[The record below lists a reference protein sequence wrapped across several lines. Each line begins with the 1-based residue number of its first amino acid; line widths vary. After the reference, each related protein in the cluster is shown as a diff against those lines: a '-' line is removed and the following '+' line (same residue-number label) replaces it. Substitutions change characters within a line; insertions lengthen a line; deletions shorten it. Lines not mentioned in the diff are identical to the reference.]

1 MQKLKKFIC
10 NHKFLLFLFF
20 VSLLLRIFMVSMI
33 DVPVNSN
40 YKMMY
45 DVSLELISHTES
57 YKSSLPVLTFG
68 YQLGYVFYQS
78 ILLSI
83 VNSVFFLKIV
93 NCVTSSFTIVF
104 IYLISKEL
112 SNKKAASII
121 SIIYSIFL
129 FPLLFPSLLSNQIL
143 SMLLVLIAIYLW
155 IRQKRITVFR
165 SIVIG
170 ILLVIA
176 EVLQRDIFIIVIGF
190 VFYLVFLIINNKEK
204 KMLFLSMICIVS
216 TFIILLV
223 TTSYVFKVTGI
234 SPNGLANKNPAWR
247 VLEGVH
253 VSSNGRIQEDDFKY
267 LGSVEKTKKEL
278 NRRIREDYL
287 DFPKLFLNKI
297 KTIWFSSDIG
307 RFFNDNKEEEEI
319 QFYIMINQFFVYFF
333 FIMSLLSVITI
344 FKKIYKSPQIFIS
357 FILVSYFIYYLI
369 VEVTPEY
376 AYSLQILEAVLAS
389 ITLGYILDKKKKGV
403 EYGNIRR

>member
-20 VSLLLRIFMVSMI
+20 VSLLLRIFMVFMI

-45 DVSLELISHTES
+45 DASLELISHTGS
-57 YKSSLPVLTFG
+57 YKSCLYFFTFG
-68 YQLGYVFYQS
+68 YQLGYVFFQS

-83 VNSVFFLKIV
+83 VNSVLFLKIV

>member
-1 MQKLKKFIC
+1 MVLMI
-10 NHKFLLFLFF
+10 NIP
-20 VSLLLRIFMVSMI
+20 VSSY
-33 DVPVNSN
+33 

-45 DVSLELISHTES
+45 DASLELISHTES

-68 YQLGYVFYQS
+68 YQLGHIFYQS

-83 VNSVFFLKIV
+83 VNSVLFLKIV
-93 NCVTSSFTIVF
+93 NCVISSFTIVF

-190 VFYLVFLIINNKEK
+190 VFYLVFLIIKKKEK
-204 KMLFLSMICIVS
+204 KMLFLSMMCIVS

-223 TTSYVFKVTGI
+223 STSYVFKVTGI

-297 KTIWFSSDIG
+297 KTIWFSSDIA

-319 QFYIMINQFFVYFF
+319 QFYIMVNQFFVYFF
-333 FIMSLLSVITI
+333 FYYVTI
-344 FKKIYKSPQIFIS
+344 KCDY
-357 FILVSYFIYYLI
+357 
-369 VEVTPEY
+369 
-376 AYSLQILEAVLAS
+376 
-389 ITLGYILDKKKKGV
+389 
-403 EYGNIRR
+403 NI

>member
-20 VSLLLRIFMVSMI
+20 VSLLLRIFMVFMI

-45 DVSLELISHTES
+45 DASLELISHTGS
-57 YKSSLPVLTFG
+57 YKSCLYFFTFG
-68 YQLGYVFYQS
+68 YQLGYVFFQS

-83 VNSVFFLKIV
+83 VNSVFFIKIV

-143 SMLLVLIAIYLW
+143 SMLLVLIVIYLW

-176 EVLQRDIFIIVIGF
+176 EVLQRDIFIIVIAF
-190 VFYLVFLIINNKEK
+190 VLYLVFLIINNKEK
-204 KMLFLSMICIVS
+204 KMLFLSMMCIVS

>member
-20 VSLLLRIFMVSMI
+20 VSLLLRIFMVFMI

-45 DVSLELISHTES
+45 DASLELISHTGS
-57 YKSSLPVLTFG
+57 YKSCLYFFTFG
-68 YQLGYVFYQS
+68 YQLGYVFFQS

-83 VNSVFFLKIV
+83 VNSVFFIKIV

-143 SMLLVLIAIYLW
+143 SMLLVLIVIYLW
-155 IRQKRITVFR
+155 IRQKKITVFR

-204 KMLFLSMICIVS
+204 KMLFLSMMCIVS

-307 RFFNDNKEEEEI
+307 RFLDDNKEEEEI

>member
-20 VSLLLRIFMVSMI
+20 VSLLLRIFMVFMI

-45 DVSLELISHTES
+45 DASLELISHTGS
-57 YKSSLPVLTFG
+57 YKSCLYFFTFG
-68 YQLGYVFYQS
+68 YQLGYVFFQS

-83 VNSVFFLKIV
+83 VNSVFFIKIV

-190 VFYLVFLIINNKEK
+190 VFYLVFLIIKKKEK
-204 KMLFLSMICIVS
+204 KMFFLSMMCIVS

-223 TTSYVFKVTGI
+223 STSYVFKVTGI

-307 RFFNDNKEEEEI
+307 WSFDNSKEEEEI

>member
-20 VSLLLRIFMVSMI
+20 VSLLLRIFMVFMI

-45 DVSLELISHTES
+45 DASLELISHTGS
-57 YKSSLPVLTFG
+57 YKSCLYFFTFG
-68 YQLGYVFYQS
+68 YQLGYVFFQS

-83 VNSVFFLKIV
+83 VNSVLFLKIV

-143 SMLLVLIAIYLW
+143 SMLLVLIVIYLW

-204 KMLFLSMICIVS
+204 KMLFLSMMCIVS

>member
-20 VSLLLRIFMVSMI
+20 VSLLLRIFMVFMI

-45 DVSLELISHTES
+45 DASLELISHTGS
-57 YKSSLPVLTFG
+57 YKSCLYFFTFG
-68 YQLGYVFYQS
+68 YQLGYVFFQS

-83 VNSVFFLKIV
+83 VNSVFFIKIV

-143 SMLLVLIAIYLW
+143 SMLLVLLAIYLW

>member
-20 VSLLLRIFMVSMI
+20 VSLLLRIFMVFMI

-45 DVSLELISHTES
+45 DASLELISHTGS
-57 YKSSLPVLTFG
+57 YKSCLYFFTFG
-68 YQLGYVFYQS
+68 YQLGYVFFQS

-83 VNSVFFLKIV
+83 VNSVFFIKIV

-143 SMLLVLIAIYLW
+143 SMLLVLLAIYLW

-204 KMLFLSMICIVS
+204 KVLFLSMMCIVS

-247 VLEGVH
+247 VLEGIH

-307 RFFNDNKEEEEI
+307 RFLDDNKEEEEI

-357 FILVSYFIYYLI
+357 FILVSYFIYYLL

>member
-20 VSLLLRIFMVSMI
+20 VSLLLRIFMVFMI

-45 DVSLELISHTES
+45 DASLELISHTGS
-57 YKSSLPVLTFG
+57 YKSCLYFFTFG
-68 YQLGYVFYQS
+68 YQLGYVFFQS

-83 VNSVFFLKIV
+83 VNSVFFIKIV

-143 SMLLVLIAIYLW
+143 SMLLVLIVIYLW

-204 KMLFLSMICIVS
+204 KVLFLSMMCIVS

-307 RFFNDNKEEEEI
+307 RFLDDNKEEEEI

-357 FILVSYFIYYLI
+357 FILVSYFIYYLL

>member
-68 YQLGYVFYQS
+68 YQLGYVFFQS

-83 VNSVFFLKIV
+83 VNSVLFLKIV

-190 VFYLVFLIINNKEK
+190 VLYLVFLIINKKEK
-204 KMLFLSMICIVS
+204 KMLFLSMMCIVS
-216 TFIILLV
+216 TFIILV
-223 TTSYVFKVTGI
+223 FSTSYVFKVTGI

-247 VLEGVH
+247 VLEGLH

-267 LGSVEKTKKEL
+267 LESKEKTKKEL
-278 NRRIREDYL
+278 NRRITEDYL
-287 DFPKLFLNKI
+287 GFPKLFLNKI

>member
-20 VSLLLRIFMVSMI
+20 FSLLLRVFMVLMI
-33 DVPVNSN
+33 DIPVSSDF
-40 YKMMY
+40 KRIY
-45 DVSLELISHTES
+45 DASLEFLSHSEN

-83 VNSVFFLKIV
+83 VNSVLFLKII
-93 NCVTSSFTIVF
+93 NCVISSFTIVF

-121 SIIYSIFL
+121 SILYSVFL
-129 FPLLFPSLLSNQIL
+129 FPLFFPSLLSNQIL

-155 IRQKRITVFR
+155 ISQKRITVFR

-176 EVLQRDIFIIVIGF
+176 QVLRRDIFIIVVAF
-190 VFYLVFLIINNKEK
+190 LLYFVFLIIKKKEK
-204 KMLFLSMICIVS
+204 KKLFLSMMCIVS
-216 TFIILLV
+216 TFIILLFS
-223 TTSYVFKVTGI
+223 TSYVFKVTGV
-234 SPNGLANKNPAWR
+234 SPNGLTNKNPAWR
-247 VLEGVH
+247 VLEGLC

-267 LGSVEKTKKEL
+267 LGSIEKTKKEL
-278 NRRIREDYL
+278 NRRIEEDYL

-307 RFFNDNKEEEEI
+307 WSFDNSKEEEEI

-333 FIMSLLSVITI
+333 FLMSLLSVITI

-357 FILVSYFIYYLI
+357 FILISYFIYYLI
-369 VEVTPEY
+369 VEVTPKY

>member
-20 VSLLLRIFMVSMI
+20 VSLLLRIFMVFMI

-45 DVSLELISHTES
+45 DASLELISHTGS
-57 YKSSLPVLTFG
+57 YKSCLYFFTFG
-68 YQLGYVFYQS
+68 YQLGYVFFQS

-83 VNSVFFLKIV
+83 VNSVFFIKIV

>member
-68 YQLGYVFYQS
+68 YQLGYVFFQS

-83 VNSVFFLKIV
+83 VNSVLFLKIV

-143 SMLLVLIAIYLW
+143 SMLLVLIVIYLW

-204 KMLFLSMICIVS
+204 KMLFLSMMCIVS

-307 RFFNDNKEEEEI
+307 RFLDDNKEEEEI

>member
-20 VSLLLRIFMVSMI
+20 VSLLLRIFMVFMI

-45 DVSLELISHTES
+45 DASLELISHTGS
-57 YKSSLPVLTFG
+57 YKSCLYFFTFG
-68 YQLGYVFYQS
+68 YQLGYVFFQS

-83 VNSVFFLKIV
+83 VNSVFFIKIV

-143 SMLLVLIAIYLW
+143 SMLLVLIVIYLW

-204 KMLFLSMICIVS
+204 KMLFLSMMCIVS

-247 VLEGVH
+247 VLEGIH

>member
-20 VSLLLRIFMVSMI
+20 VSLLLRIFMVFMI
-33 DVPVNSN
+33 DIPVSSY

-45 DVSLELISHTES
+45 DASLELISHTES
-57 YKSSLPVLTFG
+57 YQSSLPVLTFG
-68 YQLGYVFYQS
+68 YQLGHIFYQS

-83 VNSVFFLKIV
+83 VNSVLFLKII
-93 NCVTSSFTIVF
+93 NCVISSFTIVF

-121 SIIYSIFL
+121 SILYSIFL

-165 SIVIG
+165 SIMIG
-170 ILLVIA
+170 ILLMIA

-190 VFYLVFLIINNKEK
+190 VFYLVFLIIKKKEK
-204 KMLFLSMICIVS
+204 KMLFLSMMCIVS

-223 TTSYVFKVTGI
+223 STSYVFKVTGI
-234 SPNGLANKNPAWR
+234 SPNGLANKNPVWR

-319 QFYIMINQFFVYFF
+319 QFYIMVNQFFVYFF

>member
-20 VSLLLRIFMVSMI
+20 VSLLLRIFMVFMI

-45 DVSLELISHTES
+45 DASLELISHTGS
-57 YKSSLPVLTFG
+57 YKSCLYFFTFG
-68 YQLGYVFYQS
+68 YQLGYVFFQS

-83 VNSVFFLKIV
+83 VNSVFFIKIV

-129 FPLLFPSLLSNQIL
+129 FPLFFPNLLSNQIL
-143 SMLLVLIAIYLW
+143 SMLLVLIVIYLW

-204 KMLFLSMICIVS
+204 KMLFLSMMCIVS

-278 NRRIREDYL
+278 NRRIREGYL

>member
-20 VSLLLRIFMVSMI
+20 VSLLLRIFMVFMI

-45 DVSLELISHTES
+45 DASLELISHTGS
-57 YKSSLPVLTFG
+57 YKSCLYFFTFG
-68 YQLGYVFYQS
+68 YQLGYVFFQS

-83 VNSVFFLKIV
+83 VNSVFFIKIV

-204 KMLFLSMICIVS
+204 KMLFLSMMCIVS

-278 NRRIREDYL
+278 NRRIREGYL

>member
-20 VSLLLRIFMVSMI
+20 VSLLLRIFMVFMI

-45 DVSLELISHTES
+45 DASLELISHTGS
-57 YKSSLPVLTFG
+57 YKSCLYFFTFG
-68 YQLGYVFYQS
+68 YQLGYVFFQS

-83 VNSVFFLKIV
+83 VNSVFFIKIV

-143 SMLLVLIAIYLW
+143 SMLLVLIVIYLW

-204 KMLFLSMICIVS
+204 KMLFLSMMCIVS

-307 RFFNDNKEEEEI
+307 RFLDDNKEEEEI

-357 FILVSYFIYYLI
+357 FILVSYFIYYLL

>member
-20 VSLLLRIFMVSMI
+20 VSLLLRIFMVFMI

-45 DVSLELISHTES
+45 DASLELISHTES
-57 YKSSLPVLTFG
+57 YKSLLPVLTFG
-68 YQLGYVFYQS
+68 YQLGYVFFQS

-83 VNSVFFLKIV
+83 VNSVFFIKIV

>member
-83 VNSVFFLKIV
+83 VNSVFFIKIV

-234 SPNGLANKNPAWR
+234 SPNGLANKNLAWR

-344 FKKIYKSPQIFIS
+344 FKKIYKSQQIFIS

>member
-68 YQLGYVFYQS
+68 YQLGYVFFQS

-83 VNSVFFLKIV
+83 VNSVLFLKIV

-204 KMLFLSMICIVS
+204 KVLFLSMMCIVS

-247 VLEGVH
+247 VLEGIH

-307 RFFNDNKEEEEI
+307 RFLDDNKEEEEI

>member
-20 VSLLLRIFMVSMI
+20 VSLLLRIFMVFMI

-45 DVSLELISHTES
+45 DASLELISHTGS
-57 YKSSLPVLTFG
+57 YKSCLYFFTFG
-68 YQLGYVFYQS
+68 YQLGYVFFLS
-78 ILLSI
+78 FLLSI
-83 VNSVFFLKIV
+83 VYIVFFLKIV

-204 KMLFLSMICIVS
+204 KMLFLSMMCIVS

>member
-20 VSLLLRIFMVSMI
+20 VSLLLRIFMVFMI

-45 DVSLELISHTES
+45 DASLELISHTGS
-57 YKSSLPVLTFG
+57 YKSCLYFFTFG
-68 YQLGYVFYQS
+68 HQLGYVFFQS

-83 VNSVFFLKIV
+83 VNSVLFLKIV

-143 SMLLVLIAIYLW
+143 SMLLVLIVIYLW

-165 SIVIG
+165 SIVTG

-190 VFYLVFLIINNKEK
+190 VFYLVFLIIKKKEK
-204 KMLFLSMICIVS
+204 KMLFLSMMCIVS

-247 VLEGVH
+247 VLEGIH

-319 QFYIMINQFFVYFF
+319 QFYIMVNQFFVYFF

>member
-68 YQLGYVFYQS
+68 YQLGYVFFQS

-83 VNSVFFLKIV
+83 VNSVLFLKIV

>member
-20 VSLLLRIFMVSMI
+20 VSLLLRIFMVFMI

-45 DVSLELISHTES
+45 DASLELISHTGS
-57 YKSSLPVLTFG
+57 YKSCLYFFTFG
-68 YQLGYVFYQS
+68 YQLGYVFFQS

-83 VNSVFFLKIV
+83 VNSVLFLKIV

-143 SMLLVLIAIYLW
+143 SMLLVLLAIYLW

-204 KMLFLSMICIVS
+204 KMLFLSMMCIVS

-307 RFFNDNKEEEEI
+307 RFLDDNKEEEEI

>member
-10 NHKFLLFLFF
+10 NHKFLLFPFF
-20 VSLLLRIFMVSMI
+20 VSLLLRIFMVFMI

-45 DVSLELISHTES
+45 DASLELISHTGS
-57 YKSSLPVLTFG
+57 YKSCLYFFTFG
-68 YQLGYVFYQS
+68 YQLGYVFFQS

-204 KMLFLSMICIVS
+204 KMLFLSMMCIVS

-234 SPNGLANKNPAWR
+234 SPNGLANKNLAWR

-307 RFFNDNKEEEEI
+307 RFLDDNKEEEEI

>member
-20 VSLLLRIFMVSMI
+20 VSLLLRIFMVFMI

-45 DVSLELISHTES
+45 DASLELISHTGS
-57 YKSSLPVLTFG
+57 YKSCLYFFTFG
-68 YQLGYVFYQS
+68 YQLGYVFFQS

-83 VNSVFFLKIV
+83 VNSVFFIKIV

-223 TTSYVFKVTGI
+223 TTSYVFKVTGT

>member
-20 VSLLLRIFMVSMI
+20 VSLLLRIFMVFMI

-45 DVSLELISHTES
+45 DASLELISHTGS
-57 YKSSLPVLTFG
+57 YKSCLYFFTFG
-68 YQLGYVFYQS
+68 YQLGYVFFQS

-83 VNSVFFLKIV
+83 VNSVFFIKIV

-143 SMLLVLIAIYLW
+143 SMLLVLIVIYLW

-204 KMLFLSMICIVS
+204 KMLFLSMMCIVS

>member
-20 VSLLLRIFMVSMI
+20 VSLLLRIFMVFMI

-45 DVSLELISHTES
+45 DASLELISHTGS
-57 YKSSLPVLTFG
+57 YKSCLYFFTFG
-68 YQLGYVFYQS
+68 YQLGYVFFQS

-83 VNSVFFLKIV
+83 VNSVFFIKIV

-143 SMLLVLIAIYLW
+143 SMLLVLIVIYLW

-176 EVLQRDIFIIVIGF
+176 EVLQRDIFIIVIAF
-190 VFYLVFLIINNKEK
+190 VLYLVFLIINNKEK
-204 KMLFLSMICIVS
+204 KMLFLSMMCIVS

-307 RFFNDNKEEEEI
+307 RFLDDNKEEEEI

>member
-1 MQKLKKFIC
+1 
-10 NHKFLLFLFF
+10 
-20 VSLLLRIFMVSMI
+20 
-33 DVPVNSN
+33 
-40 YKMMY
+40 
-45 DVSLELISHTES
+45 
-57 YKSSLPVLTFG
+57 
-68 YQLGYVFYQS
+68 
-78 ILLSI
+78 
-83 VNSVFFLKIV
+83 
-93 NCVTSSFTIVF
+93 
-104 IYLISKEL
+104 
-112 SNKKAASII
+112 
-121 SIIYSIFL
+121 
-129 FPLLFPSLLSNQIL
+129 
-143 SMLLVLIAIYLW
+143 
-155 IRQKRITVFR
+155 
-165 SIVIG
+165 
-170 ILLVIA
+170 
-176 EVLQRDIFIIVIGF
+176 
-190 VFYLVFLIINNKEK
+190 
-204 KMLFLSMICIVS
+204 MLFLSMMCIVS

-223 TTSYVFKVTGI
+223 STSYVFKVTGI

-247 VLEGVH
+247 VLEGVY

-319 QFYIMINQFFVYFF
+319 QFYIMVNQFFVYFF

>member
-1 MQKLKKFIC
+1 
-10 NHKFLLFLFF
+10 
-20 VSLLLRIFMVSMI
+20 
-33 DVPVNSN
+33 
-40 YKMMY
+40 MY
-45 DVSLELISHTES
+45 DASLELISHTES

-68 YQLGYVFYQS
+68 YQLGHIFYQS

-83 VNSVFFLKIV
+83 VNSVLFLKII
-93 NCVTSSFTIVF
+93 NCVISSFTIVF

-143 SMLLVLIAIYLW
+143 SMLLVLIAIYLL
-155 IRQKRITVFR
+155 ISQKRITVFR

-190 VFYLVFLIINNKEK
+190 VFYLVFLIIKKKEK
-204 KMLFLSMICIVS
+204 KMLFLSMMCIVS

-223 TTSYVFKVTGI
+223 STSYVFKVTGI

-319 QFYIMINQFFVYFF
+319 QFYIMVNQFFVYFF

-389 ITLGYILDKKKKGV
+389 ITLGYILDKEKKGV
-403 EYGNIRR
+403 EYGSIRK

>member
-20 VSLLLRIFMVSMI
+20 VSLLLRIFMVFMI

-45 DVSLELISHTES
+45 DASLELISHTGS
-57 YKSSLPVLTFG
+57 YKSCLYFFTFG
-68 YQLGYVFYQS
+68 YQLGYVFFQS

-83 VNSVFFLKIV
+83 VNSVFFIKIV

-165 SIVIG
+165 SI
-170 ILLVIA
+170 VIA

>member
-83 VNSVFFLKIV
+83 VNSVFFIKIV

-234 SPNGLANKNPAWR
+234 SPNGLANKNLAWR

>member
-20 VSLLLRIFMVSMI
+20 VSLLLRIFMVFMI

-45 DVSLELISHTES
+45 DASLELISHTGS
-57 YKSSLPVLTFG
+57 YKSCLYFFTFG
-68 YQLGYVFYQS
+68 YQLGYVFFQS

-83 VNSVFFLKIV
+83 VNSVLFLKIV

-143 SMLLVLIAIYLW
+143 SMLLVLLAIYLW

-204 KMLFLSMICIVS
+204 KMLFLSMMCIVS

>member
-20 VSLLLRIFMVSMI
+20 VSLLLRIFMVFMI

-45 DVSLELISHTES
+45 DASLELISHTGS
-57 YKSSLPVLTFG
+57 YKSCLYFFTFG
-68 YQLGYVFYQS
+68 YQLGYVFFQS

-83 VNSVFFLKIV
+83 VNSVFFIKIV

-234 SPNGLANKNPAWR
+234 SPNGLANKNLAWR

>member
-1 MQKLKKFIC
+1 
-10 NHKFLLFLFF
+10 
-20 VSLLLRIFMVSMI
+20 
-33 DVPVNSN
+33 
-40 YKMMY
+40 MY
-45 DVSLELISHTES
+45 DASLELISHTES

-68 YQLGYVFYQS
+68 YQLGHIFYQS

-83 VNSVFFLKIV
+83 VNSVLFLKIV
-93 NCVTSSFTIVF
+93 NCVISSFTIVF

-143 SMLLVLIAIYLW
+143 SMLLVLIVIYLW

-190 VFYLVFLIINNKEK
+190 VFYLVFLIIKKKEK
-204 KMLFLSMICIVS
+204 KMLFLSMMYIVS

-223 TTSYVFKVTGI
+223 STSYVFKVTGI

-247 VLEGVH
+247 VLEGIH

-319 QFYIMINQFFVYFF
+319 QFYIMVNQFFVYFF

-389 ITLGYILDKKKKGV
+389 VTLGYILDKKKKGV

>member
-68 YQLGYVFYQS
+68 YQLGYVFFQS

-83 VNSVFFLKIV
+83 VNSVLFLKIV

-223 TTSYVFKVTGI
+223 TTSYVFKVTGT

-369 VEVTPEY
+369 VEVTSEY

>member
-20 VSLLLRIFMVSMI
+20 VSLLLRIFMVFMI

-45 DVSLELISHTES
+45 DASLELISHTGS
-57 YKSSLPVLTFG
+57 YKSCLYFFTFG
-68 YQLGYVFYQS
+68 YQLGYVFFQS

-83 VNSVFFLKIV
+83 VNSVLFLKIV
-93 NCVTSSFTIVF
+93 NCVISSFTIVF

-204 KMLFLSMICIVS
+204 KMLFLSMMCIVS